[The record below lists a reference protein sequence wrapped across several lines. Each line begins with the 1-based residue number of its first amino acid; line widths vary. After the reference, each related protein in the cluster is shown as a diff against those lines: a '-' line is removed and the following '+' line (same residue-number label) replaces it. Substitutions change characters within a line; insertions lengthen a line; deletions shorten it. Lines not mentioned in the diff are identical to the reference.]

1 MASGGSIDVK
11 SEEGKGTDFIISLS
25 TKIRLDEAKY
35 NRALE
40 NSMNISSLDTE
51 SEANYE
57 FEH

>member
-35 NRALE
+35 NRALD